1 MDYIK
6 VFRSNKDNFDEDK
19 IVKEALQCIET
30 FADSFNRE
38 DIVTMDTCLHFPH
51 YILSGNE
58 MICWQKSGHITKK
71 FFEDLKSNG
80 FDRTVIREIEVI
92 LVSENKVH
100 LRYCY
105 DRIHTNG
112 SIMSSHDNVWILT
125 KVDNRWGI
133 ILRSY

>member
-1 MDYIK
+1 
-6 VFRSNKDNFDEDK
+6 
-19 IVKEALQCIET
+19 
-30 FADSFNRE
+30 
-38 DIVTMDTCLHFPH
+38 
-51 YILSGNE
+51 

-125 KVDNRWGI
+125 KVYNRWGI